1 MPFTL
6 LKPDGIDLSQTFD
19 FTGSVSGA
27 GGGKVNQM
35 IVMTSSSQTQITG
48 SAYSDT
54 TLTAS
59 ITPSATNS
67 KILVY
72 ITDSC
77 AYTHTNSHDDN
88 GMAFRIK
95 RTIGGVNTT
104 LIQDNN
110 AYEGFYSS
118 KNHGSNHNRR
128 QHLSWHYVD
137 TTHNTTSAI
146 TYMHQIALYRGN
158 DNANGKSVH
167 DNNRGNMTLIEVLA

>member
-6 LKPDGIDLSQTFD
+6 LKPTGIDLSQTFD

-35 IVMTSSSQTQITG
+35 IVMSSSSQTVTTA
-48 SAYSDT
+48 SSYSDT
-54 TLTAS
+54 NLTAS

-67 KILVY
+67 KILIY

-77 AYTHTNSHDDN
+77 QVSFNNTNNDQ

-104 LIQDNN
+104 LVQDNN
-110 AYEGFYSS
+110 LTRVFILA
-118 KNHGSNHNRR
+118 
-128 QHLSWHYVD
+128 WV
-137 TTHNTTSAI
+137 
-146 TYMHQIALYRGN
+146 
-158 DNANGKSVH
+158 V
-167 DNNRGNMTLIEVLA
+167 LI